1 MRDPAVK
8 YQTVDDLRRRAR
20 RRTPRFAWEY
30 LDSGEGDERSSARN
44 TECLRRVLLTPQ
56 FLKGELAP
64 DISTDLLGVQCSMP
78 VGIAPVGLTGLIWP
92 GADAA
97 LAETAARCRIPYAAS
112 TVNTADVSDVGPRAG
127 DMGWFQLYPPRD
139 LAVRQDLLHRAE
151 EAGFRVL
158 VVTADVPARARR
170 ERQTR
175 QRVSMPPRITPS
187 HVSQAAR
194 RPAWTLGLLR
204 NGLPR
209 FHTLEPYVDRATLR
223 ELAGFVGASLGGSLS
238 WDYLAET
245 CELWPGPVVV
255 KGILHPDDAE
265 RCVDTGADAVEVSNH
280 GGRQLDA
287 APASIEA
294 LGPIVDRIGGQV
306 PVLFDGGI
314 RSGLDIARALALGA
328 DFTFAGRAF
337 MYGLCALGTGGAEFV
352 AAMFEDQLT
361 SVMHQLGCERLEELR
376 NRDPRFSDAA
386 ARPVGLDDEVKR
398 AFAALADEYAEVSA
412 RLFADDPHLSV
423 DRLDDDQ

>member
-8 YQTVDDLRRRAR
+8 YQTVGDLRRRAR

-30 LDSGEGDERSSARN
+30 LDSGEGDERASARN
-44 TECLRRVLLTPQ
+44 VESLKRVLLTPQ
-56 FLKGELAP
+56 FLKGELEP
-64 DISTDLLGVQCSMP
+64 DLGAELFGVRCSLP
-78 VGIAPVGLTGLIWP
+78 VGVAPVGLTGLIWP

-97 LAETAARCRIPYAAS
+97 LAETAARRRIPYAAS
-112 TVNTADVSDVGPRAG
+112 TVNTADVADVGPRAG

-139 LAVRQDLLHRAE
+139 LGVREDLLGQAQQ
-151 EAGFRVL
+151 AGFRVL
-158 VVTADVPARARR
+158 VVTADVPAQARR

-175 QRVSMPPRITPS
+175 QRISMPPRITPR
-187 HVSQAAR
+187 HVTQAAL

-209 FHTLEPYVDRATLR
+209 FHTLERYVDRATLR
-223 ELAGFVGASLGGSLS
+223 ELAGFVGASLGGTLS

-265 RCVDTGADAVEVSNH
+265 RCIDTGADAVVVSNH

-287 APASIEA
+287 APAAVEA
-294 LGPIVDRIGGQV
+294 LPPIVERIAGRV

-314 RSGLDIARALALGA
+314 RSGLDIARALSLGA
-328 DFTFAGRAF
+328 DFTLSGRAF
-337 MYGLCALGTGGAEFV
+337 MYGMCALGTRGAEFV
-352 AAMFEDQLT
+352 AAMFEEQLT
-361 SVMHQLGCERLEELR
+361 TVMHQLGCKHLHELR
-376 NRDPRFSDAA
+376 DRNPR
-386 ARPVGLDDEVKR
+386 
-398 AFAALADEYAEVSA
+398 LAPA
-412 RLFADDPHLSV
+412 
-423 DRLDDDQ
+423 

>member
-1 MRDPAVK
+1 MMWAVRDFLVK

-30 LDSGEGDERSSARN
+30 LDSGEGDERASARN
-44 TECLRRVLLTPQ
+44 TELLRRVVLTPR
-56 FLKGELAP
+56 FLKGELVP
-64 DISTDLLGVQCSMP
+64 DVGTELFGVHYSLP

-92 GADAA
+92 GADVA
-97 LAETAARCRIPYAAS
+97 LADTAARCGIPYVAS
-112 TVNTADVSDVGPRAG
+112 TVNTADVAVTGPRAKG
-127 DMGWFQLYPPRD
+127 MGWFQLYPPRD
-139 LAVRQDLLHRAE
+139 AGVRLDLLHRAR

-175 QRVSMPPRITPS
+175 ERVSMPPRITPR
-187 HVSQAAR
+187 HVTQAAL

-209 FHTLEPYVDRATLR
+209 FHTLERYVDRATLR

-265 RCVDTGADAVEVSNH
+265 RCVDTGADAVGVSNH

-287 APASIEA
+287 APAAIEA
-294 LGPIVDRIGGQV
+294 LGPVVDRIAGRV
-306 PVLFDGGI
+306 PVLFDGGV

-328 DFTFAGRAF
+328 DFALSARAF
-337 MYGLCALGTGGAEFV
+337 MYGLCALGARGAGFV
-352 AAMFEDQLT
+352 VSMFEQQLT
-361 SVMHQLGCERLEELR
+361 SVMHQLGCERLQELR
-376 NRDPRFSDAA
+376 DRDPRFT
-386 ARPVGLDDEVKR
+386 
-398 AFAALADEYAEVSA
+398 SA
-412 RLFADDPHLSV
+412 
-423 DRLDDDQ
+423 